1 VCFLS
6 LSIPLPPPHSLRD
19 GQITKEGLAVFCKVL
34 AGNSYLQ
41 TLILGGNNLTD
52 EGAQMLAAAKK
63 VRKIERETRERQQR
77 ERQIEVEREEKIERR
92 EKEKQI
98 RREGRERERE
108 EGEERV
114 EREERETE
122 SEKRRGRGRERE

>member
-1 VCFLS
+1 VCLCVCVCVCFLS

-52 EGAQMLAAAKK
+52 EGAQMLAAAMQSDTTALRTLK
-63 VRKIERETRERQQR
+63 
-77 ERQIEVEREEKIERR
+77 
-92 EKEKQI
+92 
-98 RREGRERERE
+98 
-108 EGEERV
+108 
-114 EREERETE
+114 
-122 SEKRRGRGRERE
+122 